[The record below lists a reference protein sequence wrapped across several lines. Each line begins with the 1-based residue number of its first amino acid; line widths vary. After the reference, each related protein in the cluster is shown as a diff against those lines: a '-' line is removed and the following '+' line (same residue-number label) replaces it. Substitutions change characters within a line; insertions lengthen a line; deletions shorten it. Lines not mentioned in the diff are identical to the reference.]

1 MAYDVSATPY
11 PQSGPSVR
19 PLGELVH
26 VFHLFLGLA
35 LLIPVLP
42 ASGGTPDRTGVPSLE
57 IELDTILR
65 GDLSIPPTTV
75 RAGLVAAPDEPH
87 VRLGLKR
94 IPVYD
99 GRLGLRVVREVPGLV
114 LARLPSDIAAPLL
127 DPTQLWRVLAL
138 GQNPADSALFLP
150 APPPPLRPVI
160 EAPLGQEATP
170 RFRSEYADLALNVT
184 SRMEI
189 GGEWARFQPCDA
201 QFKVSC
207 NPNLIPQLSP
217 ELQFGVQVDGT
228 IADRIRVDVDFD
240 QSREFDASNRI
251 NIFYE
256 GREDDILKRLEVGDV
271 DFRLPTN
278 SRYLTEGIP
287 AGNFGFQA
295 EGQLGP
301 LEFQSVWAQQ
311 RGDLNTRQFRLTG
324 LGDQRG
330 FVQQDTLVLDD
341 ADYVRGQFFF
351 LVDPREIDEYPHVD
365 ALGLDP
371 ASAPPSVV
379 PGFDPIQLYRFEDD
393 PVFQQQVAGFI
404 QADAVAEGEGGTVT
418 ESGWFRYLQPGL
430 DYSVHPSGLW
440 VVLRAPLRRDEML
453 AVTYV
458 TALGDTVG
466 DYNPERLHNAGSR
479 PTLKLLKA
487 SGANHQP
494 GRATWDQEMHQ
505 VYRVSGS
512 PDVEHSSVDL
522 TISLGELSAG
532 RTFKRGP
539 TGEDV
544 TFMRLFGL
552 DEEAPV
558 DAIDPSFVYSPGA
571 EFFQEQPPVQGTFIV
586 FPTLHPFAEP
596 PPLPASGLTD
606 VETSRILAEDANERI
621 YDEEDPVERDNAGR
635 FRLTLAYR
643 LRSEG
648 VISSFS
654 LGAFG
659 IRDGSER
666 IFLGDRLLTQGVDY
680 EIDYDVGQVRLLEPE
695 QLFSSNPDAPIRT
708 TWEQRAL
715 FQVSPTQVFGISTH
729 ADLGTGGGI
738 DVLGLYRSERS
749 VVTRPILGTEP
760 GAALLGGVSGSY
772 QTRLEWVDGVLD
784 RLPGLRLDGE
794 TSVSV
799 RGEVAVSLPNPNTAG
814 QAFLDDFDAR
824 AQLPVSLLSHNWALG
839 SAPTLRDGART
850 ILPPTLDASTAVSL
864 VWQHSWVEQS
874 LVGDSVGVHEGF
886 FPKRD
891 IDRQIRVA
899 GAEVRE
905 PGMILSF
912 GSGPVQ
918 EPSWRSITT
927 SLSTNGLDLTKTEFI
942 EFYTAGAE
950 ELTLVI
956 DLGTVSEDAFFVDSL
971 GNTSGMRATT
981 GEEWGLDQLDQEA
994 DPLLGEIWNDQAD
1007 SRGVWVE
1014 TCESERGR
1022 IFAIGQDEATCTRG
1036 NGRQDTEDLDRDG
1049 NLDTNERHLRYLVR
1063 LDGSSPFLARTKA
1076 ETGTDFQLYRI
1087 PVRGTDAVEVGGVF
1101 SDADLRAVRHMRLT
1115 LTGAHNRRLRIA
1127 RMRLVGSRWIKRAGE
1142 GVLTGIIGDT
1152 LAAFGRVEV
1161 ASVSR
1166 VTEGEEYASPPGVLE
1181 ELVDPTSAFSGE
1193 GIEFNE
1199 KSLGL
1204 RFEDVPQH
1212 GRAEVYHRFAQR
1224 PRNFLAYRQA
1234 RLWVVPREG
1243 DFGPDQP
1250 HYFFFKVGSD
1260 AENFYLFRT
1269 PLQPP
1274 ASVGGV
1280 AAGDWLPQIVIDFD
1294 EWFDLR
1300 RRAEEAL
1307 LLTPR
1312 GPGDPPVTVWASDST
1327 YAVVLKDRGRA
1338 PNLAAVREMSLGVWN
1353 EGMLPLTGEI
1363 WIDELRLGRSVR
1375 DAGVATSL
1383 DFELDGAGVLTTR
1396 ASLTSRG
1403 AYFRQLRDAPTY
1415 QDDRTVS
1422 VNSRLAL
1429 DRWMPAEWGID
1440 LPVTLDYDRTTQAPR
1455 FLANSDIEAESLTG
1469 LRATDARQ
1477 TRLGLSFRKRTRS
1490 ADPWVGLLVDGLD
1503 ARLAYSSIAG
1513 SSVTTQ
1519 HDSKAVDAGLSWVRD
1534 PTLRD
1539 FGIVPGFATGVV
1551 RTLLPGFLE
1560 DKVLGSRL
1568 RWSPERVSVGTSYSR
1583 IDSRIQRF
1591 DRIIEHADDSL
1602 ALVTRAPRE
1611 ALQTAADVRFRP
1623 LPPLSASLTIATV
1636 RDVLPPED
1644 AVTDR
1649 RVRALI
1655 QDKRTRAAG
1664 LDLGWETN
1672 RSLETRVS
1680 YRPSV
1685 FTWLRSD
1692 FDWSTVYRADRNAN
1706 LLDRQILGQD
1716 TTLALAR
1723 NASGRRDWRANF
1735 SLDPTGMVESWLG
1748 AGQEDDPASIS
1759 EFRSVVGAL
1768 RPITVAY
1775 RDGIVSRFNRD
1786 PVDPGLGYQFGFG
1799 GPEGFR
1805 LMQGD
1810 TAATLTDRSAWTLGS
1825 GVVLPGGFGIDA
1837 GFERTEATTLD
1848 TRSDRRTVL
1857 TRWPDVRARLPA
1869 LTLPAATRIRSVSLS
1884 SGITRIERATEF
1896 GGQGLQRRFDEDVQI
1911 PLNVSVA
1918 WLGTLVTSYRGAY
1931 REGRG
1936 VDPTGQTERDRREHR
1951 MTVSSLFVPPGRLAS
1966 HLDRAVRVSLLAGY
1980 ASERECRTTTAREE
1994 CVAFIDQILRSVNLS
2009 LDTSVSGF
2017 EVGVQMSYDDR
2028 QSFVG
2033 QRTGSTQFQLM
2044 LWGQL
2049 QFSAGMIPRR
2059 LPGL

>member
-1 MAYDVSATPY
+1 MRVS
-11 PQSGPSVR
+11 Q
-19 PLGELVH
+19 LL
-26 VFHLFLGLA
+26 LGLV
-35 LLIPVLP
+35 LLVP
-42 ASGGTPDRTGVPSLE
+42 AHQASAETRARSAVPSLE
-57 IELDTILR
+57 MAPDTILR
-65 GDLSIPPTTV
+65 ADLSVAATTV
-75 RAGLVAAPDEPH
+75 RAGLVAAQNEPH

-94 IPVYD
+94 IPVYE
-99 GRLGLRVVREVPGLV
+99 GRLGLRLAHETPGLV
-114 LARLPSDIAAPLL
+114 LARLSRSLAAPLL
-127 DPTQLWRVLAL
+127 DPTQLWRVLDFGRNAT
-138 GQNPADSALFLP
+138 DSTLFLP
-150 APPPPLRPVI
+150 APPQPFRPVL
-160 EAPLGQEATP
+160 EAPLGQEASP

-189 GGEWARFQPCDA
+189 GGEWSRFQPCDE

-217 ELQFGVQVDGT
+217 ELQFGVQVDGI

-256 GREDDILKRLEVGDV
+256 GLEDDILQRLEVGDV

-311 RGDLNTRQFRLTG
+311 KGDLNSREFRLTG

-365 ALGLDP
+365 ALALDA

-393 PVFQQQVAGFI
+393 PVFQQQVEGFI
-404 QADAVAEGEGGTVT
+404 QAEAVAEGEGGTVT

-440 VVLRAPLRRDEML
+440 VVLRSPLRRDEML

-466 DYNPERLHNAGSR
+466 DYNPERLHNVGSR
-479 PTLKLLKA
+479 PRLKLLKA

-512 PDVEHSSVDL
+512 PDVEHSSVEL

-558 DAIDPSFVYSPGA
+558 DALDPSFVYSPGA
-571 EFFQEQPPVQGTFIV
+571 EFFQEQPPVQGTFVV
-586 FPTLHPFAEP
+586 FPTLHPFADP
-596 PPLPASGLTD
+596 PPLPASGLTAD
-606 VETSRILAEDANERI
+606 ETRRILAEDANDRI
-621 YDEEDPVERDNAGR
+621 YDEEDPFERDNASR

-643 LRSEG
+643 LRSAG

-666 IFLGDRLLTQGVDY
+666 IFLGDRLLIRGVDY
-680 EIDYDVGQVRLLEPE
+680 EIDYDVGQVRLLEAE

-729 ADLGTGGGI
+729 ADLGAGGGI

-749 VVTRPILGTEP
+749 VVTRPLLGTEP
-760 GAALLGGVSGSY
+760 RAALLGGVSGSY
-772 QTRLEWVDGVLD
+772 QRQVQWIDDVLD

-799 RGEVAVSLPNPNTAG
+799 NGEFAVSLPNPNTAG

-824 AQLPVSLLSHNWALG
+824 AQLTVSLLSTNWALG
-839 SAPTLRDGART
+839 SAPTMRDGART
-850 ILPPTLDASTAVSL
+850 ILPPSLDASTAVPL

-874 LVGDSVGVHEGF
+874 MVGDSVGVREGF

-905 PGMILSF
+905 AGMILSF
-912 GSGPVQ
+912 GRGLVQ

-942 EFYTAGAE
+942 EFYAAGAE

-971 GNTSGMRATT
+971 GNTSGTRPIT
-981 GEEWGLDQLDQEA
+981 GERWGLGVLDQEA
-994 DPLLGEIWNDQAD
+994 DPRLGEIWNDEAD

-1014 TCESERGR
+1014 TCAGERGR
-1022 IFAIGQDEATCTRG
+1022 IYPVGKDAATCTRG

-1049 NLDTNERHLRYLVR
+1049 TLDTRERHLRYVVR
-1063 LDGSSPFLARTKA
+1063 LNGTSPFLARTKA

-1087 PVRGTDAVEVGGVF
+1087 PVRGTDAVEVGGAF

-1115 LTGAHNRRLRIA
+1115 LTGSRNRRLQIA
-1127 RMRLVGSRWIKRAGE
+1127 RMRLVGSRWIKRGGE

-1152 LAAFGRVEV
+1152 TAAFGRVEV
-1161 ASVSR
+1161 SSVSR

-1204 RFEDVPQH
+1204 RFEDVPEH
-1212 GRAEVYHRFAQR
+1212 ARAEVYYRFAQR

-1234 RLWVVPREG
+1234 RLWVVAREG
-1243 DFGPDQP
+1243 DFGPDRP

-1269 PLQPP
+1269 PLRSP
-1274 ASVGGV
+1274 AS
-1280 AAGDWLPQIVIDFD
+1280 AAGVTASDWLPQIVIDFD

-1353 EGMLPLTGEI
+1353 EGMLPMSGEI

-1383 DFELDGAGVLTTR
+1383 DFELDGAGVFTTR

-1415 QDDRTVS
+1415 QNDRTINVS
-1422 VNSRLAL
+1422 SRLAL
-1429 DRWMPAEWGID
+1429 DRWMPAAWGID
-1440 LPVTLDYDRTTQAPR
+1440 LPVTLDLDRTSQAPR
-1455 FLANSDIEAESLTG
+1455 FLANSDIEAESLVG

-1477 TRLGLSFRKRTRS
+1477 TRVGISFRKRTRS
-1490 ADPWVGLLVDGLD
+1490 ADPWVGLLVDGLG

-1513 SSVTTQ
+1513 SSVTTR
-1519 HDSKAVDAGLSWVRD
+1519 HDAKTVDAGLSWARD

-1539 FGIVPGFATGVV
+1539 FGIVPGFATGAV

-1568 RWSPERVSVGTSYSR
+1568 RWSPERVSVGTSYTR

-1591 DRIIEHADDSL
+1591 DRIVEHEDDSL

-1611 ALQTAADVRFRP
+1611 AFQTAADVRFRP
-1623 LPPLSASLTIATV
+1623 MPALSASLTIATV

-1644 AVTDR
+1644 AVTDQ

-1655 QDKRTRAAG
+1655 RDERTRAAG

-1680 YRPSV
+1680 FRPNV
-1685 FTWLRSD
+1685 FSWLTSD
-1692 FDWSTVYRADRNAN
+1692 FDWNTVYRSDRNAN
-1706 LLDRQILGQD
+1706 LLDRQIFDGD
-1716 TTLALAR
+1716 TTLTLAR

-1735 SLDPTGMVESWLG
+1735 SLDPTRMVESWLG
-1748 AGQEDDPASIS
+1748 PGEEDDPASIS

-1768 RPITVAY
+1768 RPVTVTY
-1775 RDGIVSRFNRD
+1775 RDGIVSRFNREGID
-1786 PVDPGLGYQFGFG
+1786 PELGYQFGFG

-1805 LMQGD
+1805 FIQGD
-1810 TAATLTDRSAWTLGS
+1810 TAATLTDRSAWTLGT

-1837 GFERTEATTLD
+1837 GFQQTEATTLD

-1857 TRWPDVRARLPA
+1857 RRWPDVRARLPA
-1869 LTLPAATRIRSVSLS
+1869 LTLPAATKIRSVSIS
-1884 SGITRIERATEF
+1884 SGITRIERETEF

-1911 PLNVSVA
+1911 PLNVSVV
-1918 WLGTLVTSYRGAY
+1918 WRGTLVTSYRGAF

-1936 VDPTGQTERDRREHR
+1936 VDPTGKTERDRREHHI
-1951 MTVSSLFVPPGRLAS
+1951 TVSSLFVPPGGLARR
-1966 HLDRAVRVSLLAGY
+1966 LDRAVRVSLLAGY
-1980 ASERECRTTTAREE
+1980 TSERECRTTTAREE
-1994 CVAFIDQILRSVNLS
+1994 CVAFIDQILRSVSLA
-2009 LDTSVSGF
+2009 LDTSVGGF
-2017 EVGVQMSYDDR
+2017 EMGVQMSYDDR
-2028 QSFVG
+2028 ESFVG

-2059 LPGL
+2059 LPGR

>member
-1 MAYDVSATPY
+1 MRVS
-11 PQSGPSVR
+11 
-19 PLGELVH
+19 PLL
-26 VFHLFLGLA
+26 LGLA
-35 LLIPVLP
+35 LLTPVLP
-42 ASGGTPDRTGVPSLE
+42 ASGGTRAHAAVPSLE
-57 IELDTILR
+57 IALDTILR
-65 GDLSIPPTTV
+65 SDLSVPATTV
-75 RAGLVAAPDEPH
+75 RSGLVAAADEPH
-87 VRLGLKR
+87 VRLGLKL
-94 IPVYD
+94 IPVYE
-99 GRLGLRVVREVPGLV
+99 GRLGLRVAHKAPGLV
-114 LARLPSDIAAPLL
+114 LTRLPSAVAAPLL
-127 DPTQLWRVLAL
+127 DPIQLWRVLAL
-138 GQNPADSALFLP
+138 GQNAADSTFFLP
-150 APPPPLRPVI
+150 APPEPPRRVA
-160 EAPLGQEATP
+160 EAPAGQEALP
-170 RFRSEYADLALNVT
+170 RFQSEYADLALNVT
-184 SRMEI
+184 SRMEL
-189 GGEWARFQPCDA
+189 GGEWARFQPCDE

-217 ELQFGVQVDGT
+217 DLRFGVQVDGA

-256 GREDDILKRLEVGDV
+256 GREDDILQRLEVGDV
-271 DFRLPTN
+271 EFRLPTN
-278 SRYLTEGIP
+278 SRFLTEGIP

-365 ALGLDP
+365 ALALDP

-393 PVFQQQVAGFI
+393 PVFQQQVEGFI
-404 QADAVAEGEGGTVT
+404 QADAIAEGEAGTVI

-440 VVLRAPLRRDEML
+440 VALRSPLRRDEML

-458 TALGDTVG
+458 TAIGDTVG
-466 DYNPERLHNAGSR
+466 DYNPERLHNVGAR

-512 PDVEHSSVDL
+512 PDVEHASVEL

-539 TGEDV
+539 SGEDV
-544 TFMRLFGL
+544 TFLRLFGL
-552 DEEAPV
+552 DDEAPV
-558 DAIDPSFVYSPGA
+558 DALDPSFVYSPGA
-571 EFFQEQPPVQGTFIV
+571 EFFQEQPPVQGTFVV
-586 FPTLHPFAEP
+586 FPTLRPFAEP

-606 VETSRILAEDANERI
+606 IETSRILAEDANARI
-621 YDEEDPVERDNAGR
+621 YEEEDPFERDNAGR

-666 IFLGDRLLTQGVDY
+666 IFLGDRVLTNGVDY

-695 QLFSSNPDAPIRT
+695 QLFASTPDAPVRA

-715 FQVSPTQVFGISTH
+715 FQVSPTQVFGLSSH
-729 ADLGTGGGI
+729 ADLGVGGGV

-772 QTRLEWVDGVLD
+772 QTRVAWIDRVLD
-784 RLPGLRLDGE
+784 RLPGLRLDRA

-799 RGEVAVSLPNPNTAG
+799 NGEFAVSLPNPNTAG

-824 AQLPVSLLSHNWALG
+824 AQLPVSLLSSNWAHA
-839 SAPTLRDGART
+839 SAPTMRDGARS
-850 ILPPTLDASTAVSL
+850 ILPASLDASTAVPL
-864 VWQHSWVEQS
+864 VWQHSWVEES
-874 LVGDSVGVHEGF
+874 VVGDSVGVHEGF
-886 FPKRD
+886 FPRLD

-912 GSGPVQ
+912 GRGPVR
-918 EPSWRSITT
+918 ELSWRSITT

-950 ELTLVI
+950 ALTLVI
-956 DLGTVSEDAFFVDSL
+956 DLGTVSEDAFFVDLL
-971 GNTSGMRATT
+971 GNPSGTRATT
-981 GEEWGLDQLDQEA
+981 GRRWGLGLLDQEA
-994 DPLLGEIWNDQAD
+994 DPRLGELWNDEAD
-1007 SRGVWVE
+1007 SRGVWGE

-1022 IFAIGQDEATCTRG
+1022 IYRIADPRATCTRG

-1049 NLDTNERHLRYLVR
+1049 NLDIRERHLRYVVR
-1063 LDGSSPFLARTKA
+1063 LDGTSPFLARTKA

-1087 PVRGTDAVEVGGVF
+1087 PVRGTDAIEVGGAF

-1115 LTGAHNRRLRIA
+1115 LTGAENHRLQLA

-1142 GVLTGIIGDT
+1142 GVLSGIIGDT
-1152 LAAFGRVEV
+1152 LAGFGRVEV

-1166 VTEGEEYASPPGVLE
+1166 VTEGDEYASPPGVLE
-1181 ELVDPTSAFSGE
+1181 ELVNPTAAFSGE

-1204 RFEDVPQH
+1204 LFEDVPEH
-1212 GRAEVYHRFAQR
+1212 ARAEVYHRFPQR
-1224 PRNFLAYRQA
+1224 PQNFLAYRQA
-1234 RLWVVPREG
+1234 RVWVVPREG
-1243 DFGPDQP
+1243 DFGPDRP

-1274 ASVGGV
+1274 SSPGGV
-1280 AAGDWLPQIVIDFD
+1280 APGDWLPQIVIDFE

-1300 RRAEEAL
+1300 RRAEAL
-1307 LLTPR
+1307 LLTAR

-1338 PNLAAVREMSLGVWN
+1338 PNLAAVREMSIGVWN
-1353 EGMLPLTGEI
+1353 EGMLPMTGEI

-1383 DFELDGAGVLTTR
+1383 DFEMDGAGVLTTR

-1403 AYFRQLRDAPTY
+1403 AFFRQLRDDPTY
-1415 QDDRTVS
+1415 QDDRTVN

-1429 DRWMPAEWGID
+1429 DSWMPAEWGID
-1440 LPVTLDYDRTTQAPR
+1440 LPLTLDYDRTTQAPS
-1455 FLANSDIEAESLTG
+1455 FLANSDLRADRLEG
-1469 LRATDARQ
+1469 LRATDSRQ
-1477 TRLGLSFRKRTRS
+1477 TRVGLSFRKRIRS
-1490 ADPWVGLLVDGLD
+1490 ANPWVGLLVDGLD
-1503 ARLAYSSIAG
+1503 ARLGYSSIAG

-1519 HDSKAVDAGLSWVRD
+1519 RDADAVDAGLSWARD
-1534 PTLRD
+1534 PAVRD
-1539 FGIVPGFATGVV
+1539 FGIVPRFATGVV

-1560 DKVLGSRL
+1560 DKVLGSRF
-1568 RWSPERVSVGTSYSR
+1568 RWNPERVSVGTSYSK

-1591 DRIIEHADDSL
+1591 ERIIEHEDDSL

-1611 ALQTAADVRFRP
+1611 GFQTAADVRFRP
-1623 LPPLSASLTIATV
+1623 LPPLSASFTMATV
-1636 RDVLPPED
+1636 RDVLPPQE
-1644 AVTDR
+1644 AVTDN
-1649 RVRALI
+1649 RVRALVR
-1655 QDKRTRAAG
+1655 DERTRAAG

-1672 RSLETRVS
+1672 RSLQTRVS
-1680 YRPSV
+1680 FGPSV
-1685 FTWLRSD
+1685 FSWLRSD
-1692 FDWSTVYRADRNAN
+1692 FDWNTVYRADRNAN
-1706 LLDRQILGQD
+1706 LLDRQVLDGD

-1723 NASGRRDWRANF
+1723 NASGRRDWRADF
-1735 SLDPTGMVESWLG
+1735 SLDPTRMVESWLG
-1748 AGQEDDPASIS
+1748 PGHEDDPASIT
-1759 EFRSVVGAL
+1759 ELRSVIGAL
-1768 RPITVAY
+1768 RPFTVTY
-1775 RDGIVSRFNRD
+1775 QDGIVSRFNRD

-1805 LMQGD
+1805 LIEGD

-1825 GVVLPGGFGIDA
+1825 GVVLPGGLGIDA
-1837 GFERTEATTLD
+1837 GFQQTEATTLD

-1857 TRWPDVRARLPA
+1857 KRWPDVRTRLPA
-1869 LTLPAATRIRSVSLS
+1869 LTLPAATKIRSVNLS
-1884 SGITRIERATEF
+1884 SGITRIERETEF
-1896 GGQGLQRRFDEDVQI
+1896 GGQGVQRRFAEDVRI
-1911 PLNVSVA
+1911 PLTVSVA
-1918 WLGTLVTSYRGAY
+1918 WRGTLVTSYRGAF
-1931 REGRG
+1931 RAGRG
-1936 VDPTGQTERDRREHR
+1936 VDPTGDTERDRSEHHI
-1951 MTVSSLFVPPGRLAS
+1951 TVSSLFVPPGGLARR
-1966 HLDRAVRVSLLAGY
+1966 LDRAVRLSLMAGY
-1980 ASERECRTTTAREE
+1980 TSERECRTTTARQE
-1994 CVAFIDQILRSVNLS
+1994 CVAFLDQILRSINLS

-2017 EVGVQMSYDDR
+2017 EMGVQMSYDDR

-2049 QFSAGMIPRR
+2049 QLSAGTIPVRPR
-2059 LPGL
+2059 GL

>member
-1 MAYDVSATPY
+1 MRVS
-11 PQSGPSVR
+11 Q
-19 PLGELVH
+19 LL
-26 VFHLFLGLA
+26 LGLV
-35 LLIPVLP
+35 LLVP
-42 ASGGTPDRTGVPSLE
+42 AHQASAETRARSAVPSLE
-57 IELDTILR
+57 MAPDTILR
-65 GDLSIPPTTV
+65 ADLSVAATTV
-75 RAGLVAAPDEPH
+75 RAGLVAAQNEPH

-94 IPVYD
+94 IPVYE
-99 GRLGLRVVREVPGLV
+99 GRLGLRLAHETPGLV
-114 LARLPSDIAAPLL
+114 LARLSRSLAAPLL
-127 DPTQLWRVLAL
+127 DPTQLWRVLDFGRNAT
-138 GQNPADSALFLP
+138 DSTLFLP
-150 APPPPLRPVI
+150 APPQPFRPVL
-160 EAPLGQEATP
+160 EAPLGQEASP

-189 GGEWARFQPCDA
+189 GGEWSRFQPCDE

-217 ELQFGVQVDGT
+217 ELQFGVQVDGI

-256 GREDDILKRLEVGDV
+256 GLEDDILQRLEVGDV

-311 RGDLNTRQFRLTG
+311 KGDLNSREFRLTG

-365 ALGLDP
+365 ALALDA

-393 PVFQQQVAGFI
+393 PVFQQQVEGFI
-404 QADAVAEGEGGTVT
+404 QAEAVAEGEGGTVT

-440 VVLRAPLRRDEML
+440 VVLRSPLRRDEML

-466 DYNPERLHNAGSR
+466 DYNPERLHNVGSR
-479 PTLKLLKA
+479 PRLKLLKA

-512 PDVEHSSVDL
+512 PDVEHSSVEL

-558 DAIDPSFVYSPGA
+558 DALDPSFVYSPGA
-571 EFFQEQPPVQGTFIV
+571 EFFQEQPPVQGTFVV
-586 FPTLHPFAEP
+586 FPTLHPFADP
-596 PPLPASGLTD
+596 PPLPASGLTAD
-606 VETSRILAEDANERI
+606 ETRRILAEDANDRI
-621 YDEEDPVERDNAGR
+621 YDEEDPFERDNASR

-643 LRSEG
+643 LRSAG

-666 IFLGDRLLTQGVDY
+666 IFLGDRLLIRGVDY
-680 EIDYDVGQVRLLEPE
+680 EIDYDVGQVRLLEAE

-729 ADLGTGGGI
+729 ADLGAGGGI

-749 VVTRPILGTEP
+749 VVTRPLLGTEP
-760 GAALLGGVSGSY
+760 RAALLGGVSGSY
-772 QTRLEWVDGVLD
+772 QRQVQWIDDVLD

-799 RGEVAVSLPNPNTAG
+799 NGEFAVSLPNPNTAG

-824 AQLPVSLLSHNWALG
+824 AQLTVSLLSTNWALG
-839 SAPTLRDGART
+839 SAPTMRDGART
-850 ILPPTLDASTAVSL
+850 ILPPSLDASTAVPL

-874 LVGDSVGVHEGF
+874 MVGDSVGVREGF

-905 PGMILSF
+905 AGMILSF
-912 GSGPVQ
+912 GRGLVQ

-942 EFYTAGAE
+942 EFYAAGAE

-971 GNTSGMRATT
+971 GNTSGTRPIT
-981 GEEWGLDQLDQEA
+981 GERWGLGVLDQEA
-994 DPLLGEIWNDQAD
+994 DPRLGEIWNDEAD

-1014 TCESERGR
+1014 TCAGERGR
-1022 IFAIGQDEATCTRG
+1022 IYPVGKDAATCTRG

-1049 NLDTNERHLRYLVR
+1049 TLDTRERHLRYVVR
-1063 LDGSSPFLARTKA
+1063 LNGTSPFLARTKA

-1087 PVRGTDAVEVGGVF
+1087 PVRGTDAVEVGGAF

-1115 LTGAHNRRLRIA
+1115 LTGSRNRRLQIA
-1127 RMRLVGSRWIKRAGE
+1127 RMRLVGSRWIKRGGE

-1152 LAAFGRVEV
+1152 TAAFGRVEV

-1204 RFEDVPQH
+1204 RFEDVPEH
-1212 GRAEVYHRFAQR
+1212 ARAEVYYRFAQR

-1234 RLWVVPREG
+1234 RLWVVAREG
-1243 DFGPDQP
+1243 DFGPDRP

-1269 PLQPP
+1269 PLRSP
-1274 ASVGGV
+1274 AS
-1280 AAGDWLPQIVIDFD
+1280 AAGVTASDWLPQIVIDFD

-1353 EGMLPLTGEI
+1353 EGMLPMSGEI

-1383 DFELDGAGVLTTR
+1383 DFELDGAGVFTTR

-1415 QDDRTVS
+1415 QNDRTINVS
-1422 VNSRLAL
+1422 SRLAL
-1429 DRWMPAEWGID
+1429 DRWMPAAWGID
-1440 LPVTLDYDRTTQAPR
+1440 LPVTLDLDRTSQAPR
-1455 FLANSDIEAESLTG
+1455 FLANSDIEAESLVG

-1477 TRLGLSFRKRTRS
+1477 TRVGISFRKRTRS
-1490 ADPWVGLLVDGLD
+1490 ADPWVGLLVDGLG

-1513 SSVTTQ
+1513 SSVTTR
-1519 HDSKAVDAGLSWVRD
+1519 HDAKTVDAGLSWARD

-1539 FGIVPGFATGVV
+1539 FGIVPGFATGAV

-1568 RWSPERVSVGTSYSR
+1568 RWSPERVSVGTSYTR

-1591 DRIIEHADDSL
+1591 DRIVEHEDDSL

-1611 ALQTAADVRFRP
+1611 AFQTAADVRFRP
-1623 LPPLSASLTIATV
+1623 MPALSASLTIATV

-1644 AVTDR
+1644 AVTDQ
-1649 RVRALI
+1649 RVSALI
-1655 QDKRTRAAG
+1655 RDQRTRAAG

-1680 YRPSV
+1680 FRPNV
-1685 FTWLRSD
+1685 FSWLTSD
-1692 FDWSTVYRADRNAN
+1692 FDWNTVYRSDRNAN
-1706 LLDRQILGQD
+1706 LLDRQIFDGD
-1716 TTLALAR
+1716 TTLTLAR

-1735 SLDPTGMVESWLG
+1735 SLDPTRMVESWLG
-1748 AGQEDDPASIS
+1748 PGEEDDPASIS

-1768 RPITVAY
+1768 RPVTVTY
-1775 RDGIVSRFNRD
+1775 RDGIVSRFNREGID
-1786 PVDPGLGYQFGFG
+1786 PELGYQFGFG

-1805 LMQGD
+1805 FIQGD
-1810 TAATLTDRSAWTLGS
+1810 TAATLTDRSAWTLGT

-1837 GFERTEATTLD
+1837 GFQQTEATTLD

-1857 TRWPDVRARLPA
+1857 RRWPDVRARLPA
-1869 LTLPAATRIRSVSLS
+1869 LTLPAATKIRSVSIS
-1884 SGITRIERATEF
+1884 SGITRIERETEF

-1911 PLNVSVA
+1911 PLNVSVV
-1918 WLGTLVTSYRGAY
+1918 WRGTLVTSYRGAF

-1936 VDPTGQTERDRREHR
+1936 VDPTGKTERDRREHHI
-1951 MTVSSLFVPPGRLAS
+1951 TVSSLFVPPGGLARR
-1966 HLDRAVRVSLLAGY
+1966 LDRAVRVSLLAGY
-1980 ASERECRTTTAREE
+1980 TSERECRTTTAREE
-1994 CVAFIDQILRSVNLS
+1994 CVAFIDQILRSVSLA
-2009 LDTSVSGF
+2009 LDTSVGGF
-2017 EVGVQMSYDDR
+2017 EMGVQMSYDDR
-2028 QSFVG
+2028 ESFVG

-2059 LPGL
+2059 LPGR

>member
-1 MAYDVSATPY
+1 MRVS
-11 PQSGPSVR
+11 Q
-19 PLGELVH
+19 LL
-26 VFHLFLGLA
+26 LGLV
-35 LLIPVLP
+35 LLVP
-42 ASGGTPDRTGVPSLE
+42 AHQASAETRARSAVPSLE
-57 IELDTILR
+57 MAPDTILR
-65 GDLSIPPTTV
+65 ADLSVAATTV
-75 RAGLVAAPDEPH
+75 RAGLVAAQNEPH

-94 IPVYD
+94 IPVYE
-99 GRLGLRVVREVPGLV
+99 GRLGLRLAHETPGLV
-114 LARLPSDIAAPLL
+114 LARLSRSLAAPLL
-127 DPTQLWRVLAL
+127 DPTQLWRVLDFGRNAT
-138 GQNPADSALFLP
+138 DSTLFLP
-150 APPPPLRPVI
+150 APPQPFRPVL
-160 EAPLGQEATP
+160 EAPLGQEASP

-189 GGEWARFQPCDA
+189 GGEWSRFQPCDE

-217 ELQFGVQVDGT
+217 ELQFGVQVDGI

-256 GREDDILKRLEVGDV
+256 GLEDDILQRLEVGDV

-311 RGDLNTRQFRLTG
+311 KGDLNSREFRLTG

-365 ALGLDP
+365 ALALDA

-393 PVFQQQVAGFI
+393 PVFQQQVEGFI
-404 QADAVAEGEGGTVT
+404 QAEAVAEGEGGTVT

-440 VVLRAPLRRDEML
+440 VVLRSPLRRDEML

-466 DYNPERLHNAGSR
+466 DYNPERLHNVGSR
-479 PTLKLLKA
+479 PRLKLLKA

-512 PDVEHSSVDL
+512 PDVEHSSVEL

-558 DAIDPSFVYSPGA
+558 DALDPSFVYSPGA
-571 EFFQEQPPVQGTFIV
+571 EFFQEQPPVQGTFVV
-586 FPTLHPFAEP
+586 FPTLHPFADP
-596 PPLPASGLTD
+596 PPLPASGLTAD
-606 VETSRILAEDANERI
+606 ETRRILAEDANDRI
-621 YDEEDPVERDNAGR
+621 YDEEDPFERDNASR

-643 LRSEG
+643 LRSAG

-666 IFLGDRLLTQGVDY
+666 IFLGDRLLIRGVDY
-680 EIDYDVGQVRLLEPE
+680 EIDYDVGQVRLLEAE

-729 ADLGTGGGI
+729 ADLGAGGGI

-749 VVTRPILGTEP
+749 VVTRPLLGTEP
-760 GAALLGGVSGSY
+760 RAALLGGVSGSY
-772 QTRLEWVDGVLD
+772 QRQVQWIDDVLD

-799 RGEVAVSLPNPNTAG
+799 NGEFAVSLPNPNTAG

-824 AQLPVSLLSHNWALG
+824 AQLTVSLLSTNWALG
-839 SAPTLRDGART
+839 SAPTMRDGART
-850 ILPPTLDASTAVSL
+850 ILPPSLDASTAVPL

-874 LVGDSVGVHEGF
+874 MVGDSVGVREGF

-905 PGMILSF
+905 AGMILSF
-912 GSGPVQ
+912 GRGLVQ

-942 EFYTAGAE
+942 EFYAAGAE

-971 GNTSGMRATT
+971 GNTSGTRPIT
-981 GEEWGLDQLDQEA
+981 GERWGLGVLDQEA
-994 DPLLGEIWNDQAD
+994 DPRLGEIWNDEAD

-1014 TCESERGR
+1014 TCAGERGR
-1022 IFAIGQDEATCTRG
+1022 IYPVGKDAATCTRG

-1049 NLDTNERHLRYLVR
+1049 TLDTRERHLRYVVR
-1063 LDGSSPFLARTKA
+1063 LNGTSPFLARTKA

-1087 PVRGTDAVEVGGVF
+1087 PVRGTDAVEVGGAF

-1115 LTGAHNRRLRIA
+1115 LTGSRNRRLQIA
-1127 RMRLVGSRWIKRAGE
+1127 RMRLVGSRWIKRGGE

-1152 LAAFGRVEV
+1152 TAAFGRVEV

-1204 RFEDVPQH
+1204 RFEDVPEH
-1212 GRAEVYHRFAQR
+1212 ARAEVYYRFAQR

-1234 RLWVVPREG
+1234 RLWVVAREG
-1243 DFGPDQP
+1243 DFGPDRP

-1269 PLQPP
+1269 PLRSP
-1274 ASVGGV
+1274 AS
-1280 AAGDWLPQIVIDFD
+1280 AAGVTASDWLPQIVIDFD

-1307 LLTPR
+1307 SLTPR

-1353 EGMLPLTGEI
+1353 EGMLPMSGEI

-1383 DFELDGAGVLTTR
+1383 DFELDGAGVFTTR

-1415 QDDRTVS
+1415 QNDRTINVS
-1422 VNSRLAL
+1422 SRLAL
-1429 DRWMPAEWGID
+1429 DRWMPAAWGID
-1440 LPVTLDYDRTTQAPR
+1440 LPVTLDLDRTSQAPR
-1455 FLANSDIEAESLTG
+1455 FLANSDIEAESLVG

-1477 TRLGLSFRKRTRS
+1477 TRVGISFRKRTRS
-1490 ADPWVGLLVDGLD
+1490 ADPWVGLLVDGLG

-1513 SSVTTQ
+1513 SSVTTR
-1519 HDSKAVDAGLSWVRD
+1519 HDAKTVDAGLSWARD

-1539 FGIVPGFATGVV
+1539 FGIVPGFATGAV

-1568 RWSPERVSVGTSYSR
+1568 RWSPERVSVGTSYTR

-1591 DRIIEHADDSL
+1591 DRIVEHEDDSL

-1611 ALQTAADVRFRP
+1611 AFQTAADVRFRP
-1623 LPPLSASLTIATV
+1623 MPALSASLTIATV

-1644 AVTDR
+1644 AVTDQ

-1655 QDKRTRAAG
+1655 RDERTRAAG

-1680 YRPSV
+1680 FRPNV
-1685 FTWLRSD
+1685 FSWLTSD
-1692 FDWSTVYRADRNAN
+1692 FDWNTVYRSDRNAN
-1706 LLDRQILGQD
+1706 LLDRQIFDGD
-1716 TTLALAR
+1716 TTLTLAR

-1735 SLDPTGMVESWLG
+1735 SLDPTRMVESWLG
-1748 AGQEDDPASIS
+1748 PGEEDDPASIS

-1768 RPITVAY
+1768 RPVTVTY
-1775 RDGIVSRFNRD
+1775 RDGIVSRFNREGID
-1786 PVDPGLGYQFGFG
+1786 PELGYQFGFG

-1805 LMQGD
+1805 FIQGD
-1810 TAATLTDRSAWTLGS
+1810 TAATLTDRSAWTLGT

-1837 GFERTEATTLD
+1837 GFQQTEATTLD

-1857 TRWPDVRARLPA
+1857 RRWPDVRARLPA
-1869 LTLPAATRIRSVSLS
+1869 LTLPAATKIRSVSIS
-1884 SGITRIERATEF
+1884 SGITRIERETEF

-1911 PLNVSVA
+1911 PLNVSVV
-1918 WLGTLVTSYRGAY
+1918 WRGTLVTSYRGAF

-1936 VDPTGQTERDRREHR
+1936 VDPTGKTERDRREHHI
-1951 MTVSSLFVPPGRLAS
+1951 TVSSLFVPPGGLARR
-1966 HLDRAVRVSLLAGY
+1966 LDRAVRVSLLAGY
-1980 ASERECRTTTAREE
+1980 TSERECRTTTAREE
-1994 CVAFIDQILRSVNLS
+1994 CVAFIDQILRSVSLA
-2009 LDTSVSGF
+2009 LDTSVGGF
-2017 EVGVQMSYDDR
+2017 EMGVQMSYDDR
-2028 QSFVG
+2028 ESFVG

-2059 LPGL
+2059 LPGR

>member
-1 MAYDVSATPY
+1 MRVS
-11 PQSGPSVR
+11 Q
-19 PLGELVH
+19 LL
-26 VFHLFLGLA
+26 LGLV
-35 LLIPVLP
+35 LLVP
-42 ASGGTPDRTGVPSLE
+42 AHQASAETRARSAVPSLE
-57 IELDTILR
+57 MAPDTILR
-65 GDLSIPPTTV
+65 ADLSVAATTV
-75 RAGLVAAPDEPH
+75 RAGLVAAQNEPH

-94 IPVYD
+94 IPVYE
-99 GRLGLRVVREVPGLV
+99 GRLGLRLAHETPGLV
-114 LARLPSDIAAPLL
+114 LARLSRSLAAPLL
-127 DPTQLWRVLAL
+127 DPTQLWRVLDFGRNAT
-138 GQNPADSALFLP
+138 DSTLFLP
-150 APPPPLRPVI
+150 APPQPFRPVL
-160 EAPLGQEATP
+160 EAPLGQEASP

-189 GGEWARFQPCDA
+189 GGEWSRFQPCDE

-217 ELQFGVQVDGT
+217 ELQFGVQVDGI

-256 GREDDILKRLEVGDV
+256 GLEDDILQRLEVGDV

-311 RGDLNTRQFRLTG
+311 KGDLNSREFRLTG

-365 ALGLDP
+365 ALALDA

-393 PVFQQQVAGFI
+393 PVFQQQVEGFI
-404 QADAVAEGEGGTVT
+404 QAEAVAEGEGGTVT

-440 VVLRAPLRRDEML
+440 VVLRSPLRRDEML

-466 DYNPERLHNAGSR
+466 DYNPERLHNVGSR
-479 PTLKLLKA
+479 PRLKLLKA

-512 PDVEHSSVDL
+512 PDVEHSSVEL

-558 DAIDPSFVYSPGA
+558 DALDPSFVYSPGA
-571 EFFQEQPPVQGTFIV
+571 EFFQEQPPVQGTFVV
-586 FPTLHPFAEP
+586 FPTLHPFADP
-596 PPLPASGLTD
+596 PPLPASGLTAD
-606 VETSRILAEDANERI
+606 ETRRILAEDANDRI
-621 YDEEDPVERDNAGR
+621 YDEEDPFERDNASR

-643 LRSEG
+643 LRSAG

-666 IFLGDRLLTQGVDY
+666 IFLGDRLLIRGVDY
-680 EIDYDVGQVRLLEPE
+680 EIDYDVGQVRLLEAE

-729 ADLGTGGGI
+729 ADLGAGGGI

-749 VVTRPILGTEP
+749 VVTRPLLGTEP
-760 GAALLGGVSGSY
+760 RAALLGGVSGSY
-772 QTRLEWVDGVLD
+772 QRQVQWIDDVLD

-799 RGEVAVSLPNPNTAG
+799 NGEFAVSLPNPNTAG

-824 AQLPVSLLSHNWALG
+824 AQLTVSLLSTNWALG
-839 SAPTLRDGART
+839 SAPTMRDGART
-850 ILPPTLDASTAVSL
+850 ILPPSLDASTAVPL

-874 LVGDSVGVHEGF
+874 MVGDSVGVREGF

-905 PGMILSF
+905 AGMILSF
-912 GSGPVQ
+912 GRGLVQ

-942 EFYTAGAE
+942 EFYAAGAE

-971 GNTSGMRATT
+971 GNTSGTRPIT
-981 GEEWGLDQLDQEA
+981 GERWGLGVLDQEA
-994 DPLLGEIWNDQAD
+994 DPRLGEIWNDEAD

-1014 TCESERGR
+1014 TCAGERGR
-1022 IFAIGQDEATCTRG
+1022 IYPVGKDAATCTRG

-1049 NLDTNERHLRYLVR
+1049 TLDTRERHLRYVVR
-1063 LDGSSPFLARTKA
+1063 LNGTSPFLARTKA

-1087 PVRGTDAVEVGGVF
+1087 PVRGTDAVEVGGAF

-1115 LTGAHNRRLRIA
+1115 LTGSRNRRLQIA
-1127 RMRLVGSRWIKRAGE
+1127 RMRLVGSRWIKRGGE

-1152 LAAFGRVEV
+1152 TAAFGRVEV

-1204 RFEDVPQH
+1204 RFEDVPEH
-1212 GRAEVYHRFAQR
+1212 ARAEVYYRFAQR

-1234 RLWVVPREG
+1234 RLWVVAREG
-1243 DFGPDQP
+1243 DFGPDRP

-1269 PLQPP
+1269 PLRSP
-1274 ASVGGV
+1274 AS
-1280 AAGDWLPQIVIDFD
+1280 AAGVTASDWLPQIVIDFD

-1307 LLTPR
+1307 SLTPR

-1353 EGMLPLTGEI
+1353 EGMLPMSGEI

-1383 DFELDGAGVLTTR
+1383 DFELDGAGVFTTR

-1415 QDDRTVS
+1415 QNDRTINVS
-1422 VNSRLAL
+1422 SRLAL
-1429 DRWMPAEWGID
+1429 DRWMPAAWGID
-1440 LPVTLDYDRTTQAPR
+1440 LPVTLDLDRTSQAPR
-1455 FLANSDIEAESLTG
+1455 FLANSDIEAESLVG

-1477 TRLGLSFRKRTRS
+1477 TRVGISFRKRTRS
-1490 ADPWVGLLVDGLD
+1490 ADPWVGLLVDGLG

-1513 SSVTTQ
+1513 SSVTTR
-1519 HDSKAVDAGLSWVRD
+1519 HDAKTVDAGLSWARD

-1539 FGIVPGFATGVV
+1539 FGIVPGFATGAV

-1568 RWSPERVSVGTSYSR
+1568 RWSPERVSVGTSYTR

-1591 DRIIEHADDSL
+1591 DRIVEHEDDSL

-1611 ALQTAADVRFRP
+1611 AFQTAADVRFRP
-1623 LPPLSASLTIATV
+1623 MPALSASLTIATV

-1644 AVTDR
+1644 AVTDQ
-1649 RVRALI
+1649 RVSALI
-1655 QDKRTRAAG
+1655 RDERTRAAG

-1680 YRPSV
+1680 FRPNV
-1685 FTWLRSD
+1685 FSWLTSD
-1692 FDWSTVYRADRNAN
+1692 FDWNTVYRSDRNAN
-1706 LLDRQILGQD
+1706 LLDRQIFDGD
-1716 TTLALAR
+1716 TTLTLAR

-1735 SLDPTGMVESWLG
+1735 SLDPTRMVESWLG
-1748 AGQEDDPASIS
+1748 PGEEDDPASIS

-1768 RPITVAY
+1768 RPVTVTY
-1775 RDGIVSRFNRD
+1775 RDGIVSRFNREGID
-1786 PVDPGLGYQFGFG
+1786 PELGYQFGFG

-1805 LMQGD
+1805 FIQGD
-1810 TAATLTDRSAWTLGS
+1810 TAATLTDRSAWTLGT

-1837 GFERTEATTLD
+1837 GFQQTEATTLD

-1857 TRWPDVRARLPA
+1857 RRWPDVRARLPA
-1869 LTLPAATRIRSVSLS
+1869 LTLPAATKIRSVSIS
-1884 SGITRIERATEF
+1884 SGITRIERETEF

-1911 PLNVSVA
+1911 PLNVSVV
-1918 WLGTLVTSYRGAY
+1918 WRGTLVTSYRGAF

-1936 VDPTGQTERDRREHR
+1936 VDPTGKTERDRREHHI
-1951 MTVSSLFVPPGRLAS
+1951 TVSSLFVPPGGLARR
-1966 HLDRAVRVSLLAGY
+1966 LDRAVRVSLLAGY
-1980 ASERECRTTTAREE
+1980 TSERECRTTTAREE
-1994 CVAFIDQILRSVNLS
+1994 CVAFIDQILRSVSLS
-2009 LDTSVSGF
+2009 LDTSVGGF
-2017 EVGVQMSYDDR
+2017 EMGVQMSYDDR
-2028 QSFVG
+2028 ESFVG

-2059 LPGL
+2059 LPGR